1 MVIYTVAFYTIYLI
15 ACIQL
20 LLLSVQHI
28 ADRIILH
35 KKWPLSITKNRVA
48 FESYPK
54 NKWRCRNNFGYF
66 DDKMCRWKS
75 FSSKIFPTKLFWLR
89 DSDTPENNSV
99 TYKTWDNN
107 KPFFL
112 SLLNKLIIKKYI
124 SSSHKNYRII
134 PILVTKGRHCT
145 FAHLKYV

>member
-1 MVIYTVAFYTIYLI
+1 MLSKVIRKINEDVE
-15 ACIQL
+15 
-20 LLLSVQHI
+20 
-28 ADRIILH
+28 
-35 KKWPLSITKNRVA
+35 IT
-48 FESYPK
+48 
-54 NKWRCRNNFGYF
+54 FGYF
-66 DDKMCRWKS
+66 DDKMCWWKS
-75 FSSKIFPTKLFWLR
+75 FSSKIFLTKLFWLR

-145 FAHLKYV
+145 FAHLKYVQLSKAAETLHSALDFLPFDDWNL